1 MKPQNN
7 SQTKPSE
14 TTVSI
19 PKEVEINASGVFFDG
34 KPFPWPV
41 LEFDYAKTPDKAEIV
56 KLSIPVQE
64 IRISFAGNELRPHF
78 TAHES

>member
-19 PKEVEINASGVFFDG
+19 PEEVEIDASGVFFDG
-34 KPFPWPV
+34 EPFPWPV
-41 LEFDYAKTPDKAEIV
+41 IDFEYAKTSDKAETI

-64 IRISFAGNELRPHF
+64 IRIRFAGDELRPRS
-78 TAHES
+78 TALES